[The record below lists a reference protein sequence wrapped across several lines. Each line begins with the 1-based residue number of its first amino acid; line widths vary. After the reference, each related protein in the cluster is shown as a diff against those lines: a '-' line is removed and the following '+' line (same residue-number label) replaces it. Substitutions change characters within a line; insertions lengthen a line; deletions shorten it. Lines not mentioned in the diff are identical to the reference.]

1 MQSVTLLGFKLP
13 VAAVCFIGH
22 FIFFHIGCILLSLC
36 DHFKLLQRYKLQR
49 SDNDH
54 SYFELLPRVLFNQL
68 FLMLPAMLL
77 FQYFGLGFQTTEALY
92 SPIVYIVFSLWMAL
106 GHDVLF
112 YLGHRFLL
120 HSKWGFMHLGHD
132 LHHSTKAT
140 IAISSMYMGVIDYI
154 LEIII
159 PYLVPL
165 LFLPSDLF
173 FDAMAPCLG
182 AIGGLYEH
190 SGYNFFPFFEALS
203 TVAHTMHHVRYNCSY
218 SDGVGSTNLMDNAL
232 HTTYYH
238 YGYKSIPRMK
248 RHQVSMEELED

>member
-13 VAAVCFIGH
+13 VAAVCFVGH

-159 PYLVPL
+159 PYLV
-165 LFLPSDLF
+165 S
-173 FDAMAPCLG
+173 C
-182 AIGGLYEH
+182 
-190 SGYNFFPFFEALS
+190 
-203 TVAHTMHHVRYNCSY
+203 
-218 SDGVGSTNLMDNAL
+218 
-232 HTTYYH
+232 
-238 YGYKSIPRMK
+238 
-248 RHQVSMEELED
+248 